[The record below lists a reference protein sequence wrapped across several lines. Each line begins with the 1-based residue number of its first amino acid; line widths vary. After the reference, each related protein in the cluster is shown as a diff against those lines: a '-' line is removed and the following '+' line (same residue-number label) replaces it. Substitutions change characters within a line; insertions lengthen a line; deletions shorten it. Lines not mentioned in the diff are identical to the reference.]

1 MARILAYT
9 TPGRGHLYPL
19 IPILGELRRGHQVV
33 LRTLAAEV
41 ASMRQ
46 RGFDAGPISDRIE
59 AIAHDDWRAPS
70 PRAALGRAKVHE
82 AIQLREGAR
91 RIQHVF
97 ATAGGPSAAADA
109 FETHL
114 LHREPPQKLPSRQ
127 DQASSAGSEG
137 SAAAGGSPSDPRR
150 RAATARPGA
159 RIGCRGCPSGR
170 RSRWRRRSGS
180 CAAR

>member
-33 LRTLAAEV
+33 LRTLAAEA

-59 AIAHDDWRAPS
+59 ATPMTTGAPPAHGRRW
-70 PRAALGRAKVHE
+70 PR
-82 AIQLREGAR
+82 QGAR
-91 RIQHVF
+91 
-97 ATAGGPSAAADA
+97 GDPAARGRQTHPARVRHRRRAISRRDA

-114 LHREPPQKLPSRQ
+114 LHRNHHRSYRPDRTRHLQ
-127 DQASSAGSEG
+127 QA
-137 SAAAGGSPSDPRR
+137 PK
-150 RAATARPGA
+150 ARPPLEVARRTEATSGYGA
-159 RIGCRGCPSGR
+159 T
-170 RSRWRRRSGS
+170 RSPYRLPRLPVWS
-180 CAAR
+180 

>member
-33 LRTLAAEV
+33 LRTLAAEA

-97 ATAGGPSAAADA
+97 ATAGGPSAAA
-109 FETHL
+109 T
-114 LHREPPQKLPSRQ
+114 RSRPTCCTGTTTE
-127 DQASSAGSEG
+127 ATVPTGPGIFSRF
-137 SAAAGGSPSDPRR
+137 RR
-150 RAATARPGA
+150 L
-159 RIGCRGCPSGR
+159 GR
-170 RSRWRRRSGS
+170 RWR
-180 CAAR
+180 